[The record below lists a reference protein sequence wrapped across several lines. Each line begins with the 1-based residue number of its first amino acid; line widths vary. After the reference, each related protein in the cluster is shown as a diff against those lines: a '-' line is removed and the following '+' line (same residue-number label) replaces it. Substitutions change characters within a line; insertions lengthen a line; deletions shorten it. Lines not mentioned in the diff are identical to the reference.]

1 MKFNL
6 KYNLSLYDQF
16 HHIRENLDQNM
27 KRCITPMICQTIAEC
42 SDTKLDSGNE
52 DDEQNEPVMLE
63 NNDMASR
70 SCQIGEHDAS
80 KQPPTVIA
88 KGTYKQIMEV
98 AGELASLSIANNAG
112 NKVLGLLYK

>member
-1 MKFNL
+1 
-6 KYNLSLYDQF
+6 
-16 HHIRENLDQNM
+16 
-27 KRCITPMICQTIAEC
+27 MIWQA
-42 SDTKLDSGNE
+42 D
-52 DDEQNEPVMLE
+52 
-63 NNDMASR
+63 SR